1 MKGYTTAGVA
11 ASWAFL
17 FCERSYAMVLNGQNI
32 FLPQPLTLLE
42 LLQEQGYRPQLV
54 AVERGGV
61 IVKRSDYAGTIITDA
76 DHLEIVSFVG
86 GG

>member
-1 MKGYTTAGVA
+1 
-11 ASWAFL
+11 
-17 FCERSYAMVLNGQNI
+17 MVLNGQNI
-32 FLPQPLTLLE
+32 FLPQPVTLLE
-42 LLQEQGYRPQLV
+42 LLQEHGYRPQLI

-76 DHLEIVSFVG
+76 DRLEIVSFVG

>member
-1 MKGYTTAGVA
+1 
-11 ASWAFL
+11 
-17 FCERSYAMVLNGQNI
+17 MVLNGQNI
-32 FLPQPLTLLE
+32 FLPQPVTLLE
-42 LLQEQGYRPQLV
+42 LLQEQGYKPQLV

-76 DHLEIVSFVG
+76 DRLEVVSFVG

>member
-17 FCERSYAMVLNGQNI
+17 FCERRCAMVLNGQNI
-32 FLPQPLTLLE
+32 FLPQPVTMLE
-42 LLQEQGYRPQLV
+42 LLQKQGYRPQLV

-61 IVKRSDYAGTIITDA
+61 IVKRSDYAGTIISDA
-76 DHLEIVSFVG
+76 DRLEIVSFVG